1 MTSWYY
7 AVVPRDPS
15 SKATARDWAR
25 SVPASAALL
34 SAMVSFELPLRAI
47 DRFAGRPRM
56 MDAAHVLAR
65 LLWRA
70 FELTGPRLEVF
81 GLEHVDPEQRYV
93 IIANHQGFSDVVV
106 LSTVLHDLQP
116 RYVAKRELA
125 RGWPSVSY
133 VLAASGSAIIDRRQ
147 PEAAIAEIERLGRD
161 AKREGWSV
169 AIFPEGTRATDGVPR
184 SWKIRGT
191 KALLDATGPCPV
203 LPISL
208 VGGSQLFAH
217 NGAPF
222 KAGVQ
227 MRCRIHPAIDP
238 PGRDADFEEWLE
250 GVRQTVAS
258 GLG

>member
-1 MTSWYY
+1 M
-7 AVVPRDPS
+7 ARDAS
-15 SKATARDWAR
+15 SKPTVRDWAR

-34 SAMVSFELPLRAI
+34 STMVSFDLPLRAI
-47 DRFAGRPRM
+47 DKLAGRPHF

-65 LLWRA
+65 VLWQA
-70 FELTGPRLEVF
+70 FALTGAKLEVS
-81 GLEHVDPEQRYV
+81 GREHVDPSKRYV
-93 IIANHQGFSDVVV
+93 IVANHQGFSDVIV
-106 LSTVLHDLQP
+106 LSTVLDDLQP
-116 RYVAKRELA
+116 RYVAKAELA

-169 AIFPEGTRATDGVPR
+169 AIFPEGTRATDGVAR

-217 NGAPF
+217 NGLPF
-222 KAGVQ
+222 KAGVE
-227 MRCRIHPAIDP
+227 MRCHIHPAIDP
-238 PGRDADFEEWLE
+238 PGPDEDFGEWLE
-250 GVRQTVAS
+250 AVRQTVTSRLA
-258 GLG
+258 